1 MYIDHTVKVSVDMLA
16 VWALSIN
23 QTTSQRNWKPDY
35 IETYQ
40 QGFKQCITTSR
51 KIRKEETQSLLL
63 LYIIHIRLRVIYISI
78 SPHAAVYKN
87 IYRTSPAVSIYF
99 LHTL

>member
-1 MYIDHTVKVSVDMLA
+1 MLA

-51 KIRKEETQSLLL
+51 KKRKEETQSLLL

-78 SPHAAVYKN
+78 STHAAVYKN